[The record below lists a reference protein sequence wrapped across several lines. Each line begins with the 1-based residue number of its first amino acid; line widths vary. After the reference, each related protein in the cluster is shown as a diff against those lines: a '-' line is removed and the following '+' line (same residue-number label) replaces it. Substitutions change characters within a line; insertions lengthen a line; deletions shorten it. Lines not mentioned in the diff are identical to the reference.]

1 MSLAYDRNGNV
12 SSRNGMSQQ
21 WASFNLPTSLQK
33 SGYQSQFS
41 YGPDHRRW
49 RQVATYQNGT
59 ETTHYGGDRLEK
71 ESTTSSGLTYWR
83 HYVPTPSGD
92 SIVVSRNSNASTSTT
107 FVLADHLGS
116 GDTLLDESGAVKSR
130 LSYSTFGARR
140 GSNWSA
146 TTAPDWLGIANLT
159 RRGYTSHEMLDNVGI
174 VHMNGR
180 VYDPQLGRFLSTD
193 PIIGNLRDSQPVN
206 AYAYVGNRPLVTTDP
221 SGLVPADGG
230 IVSYPVVA
238 AIFRTAVNFMGH
250 HAALPPP
257 PATALPGQSAQS
269 GVGLCGP
276 GTFSPTCGGVVL
288 YAGVPGASGSPFN
301 GGALPPEELYALEN
315 LQQFFVDLGINTVD
329 VLILSPIRDAETAI
343 GAARHGDFGTAAM
356 YGGFA
361 ACGAVQICK
370 AVRASSKAASRV
382 RNSARRTLRAS
393 DVNTELVQ
401 RAMSRAELEA
411 TKATGLIRGGRS
423 GVHYVSDAV
432 NSRASRARERLALPT
447 TPDVRVTL
455 QVPRGTFSAPSVV
468 GPLRLPDGKIL
479 TGGGLERTAVGDVPA
494 AVIRVDDL

>member
-12 SSRNGMSQQ
+12 TSRDGTSQQ

-41 YGPDHRRW
+41 YSPDHRRW

-59 ETTHYGGDRLEK
+59 ETTHYVGGRLEK

-92 SIVVSRNSNASTSTT
+92 GIVVSRDSNASTSTT

-130 LSYSTFGARR
+130 LSYSAFGARR

-146 TTAPDWLGIANLT
+146 TTAPDWLGIATQT

-193 PIIGNLRDSQPVN
+193 PIIGNLGDSQSVN

-230 IVSYPVVA
+230 IVSCPVVA

-257 PATALPGQSAQS
+257 PATAQPGQSAQS
-269 GVGLCGP
+269 GVGLCGS

-301 GGALPPEELYALEN
+301 GGALPLEELYALEN
-315 LQQFFVDLGINTVD
+315 LEQFFVDLGINAVD
-329 VLILSPIRDAETAI
+329 VLILSPIRDVETAV

-361 ACGAVQICK
+361 ACGAVHACK
-370 AVRASSKAASRV
+370 AIQAPLKAVKRSAQATRSASVVGTRTGPVVVGETMVRVRAASRTLPDSRILDDMPDFAASRLKPHEV
-382 RNSARRTLRAS
+382 TSAMMRFNRDWILRQ
-393 DVNTELVQ
+393 L
-401 RAMSRAELEA
+401 
-411 TKATGLIRGGRS
+411 RS
-423 GVHYVSDAV
+423 GRTIVDIGADPNRTVPSIFYEM
-432 NSRASRARERLALPT
+432 ERNMIKNYGKLHPATEAIPT
-447 TPDVRVTL
+447 P
-455 QVPRGTFSAPSVV
+455 
-468 GPLRLPDGKIL
+468 
-479 TGGGLERTAVGDVPA
+479 
-494 AVIRVDDL
+494 